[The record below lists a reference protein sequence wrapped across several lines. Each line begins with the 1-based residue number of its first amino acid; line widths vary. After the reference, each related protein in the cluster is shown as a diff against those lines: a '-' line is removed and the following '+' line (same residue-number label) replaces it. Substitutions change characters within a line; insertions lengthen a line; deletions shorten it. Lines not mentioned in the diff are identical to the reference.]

1 MRTAFGW
8 LADISRQNSRA
19 GPFRW
24 QTAGRA
30 NEQRVT
36 LQAHL
41 QAHSLQPVERVTH
54 IMQLVPSLQQ
64 LCLELRRWSLAGTD
78 SGARLATNCDMCSTR
93 VD

>member
-41 QAHSLQPVERVTH
+41 QAHSLQPVERVAH

-64 LCLELRRWSLAGTD
+64 LCLELRRWS
-78 SGARLATNCDMCSTR
+78 
-93 VD
+93 